1 MSADPDHM
9 ITWASA
15 ELRRHY
21 APEIAALKQRAA
33 RNRLR
38 RRVLAGALA
47 AVMLAMGTILS
58 MGWRTVAAPATAPL
72 TLTLA
77 DDIRLDLDAGA
88 SVKLPLLPWR
98 HRARVVDGEVVF
110 DIRHDDNRPFEVVV
124 GDTRLTD
131 LGTRFLVSRTGD
143 TLSLAVYDGKVMVNT
158 AQGLAAVV
166 TPGHAVNVNRD
177 AITPHPLTDEA
188 LAIGWRDGL
197 LIFRDTPLSD
207 VVARLS
213 RYRAQPVQVGDPV
226 LNRLKVNGVFH
237 IADADGALAI
247 LQQALPVRV
256 QPESDRTLLLFPA
269 TGRTTPPSRR

>member
-1 MSADPDHM
+1 MSVDPDHM
-9 ITWASA
+9 TTWTSA

-21 APEIAALKQRAA
+21 APEIAALKRRAA

-47 AVMLAMGTILS
+47 AIMLVTGTTLS
-58 MGWRTVAAPATAPL
+58 MGWRSVTAPATAPL
-72 TLTLA
+72 TMTLA

-88 SVKLPLLPWR
+88 SVELPFLPWR
-98 HRARVVDGEVVF
+98 HQARVVDGEVVF

-124 GDTRLTD
+124 GDTLLTD

-166 TPGHAVNVNRD
+166 TPGHAVNVNHD
-177 AITPHPLTDEA
+177 AITPRPLTDET

-197 LIFRDTPLSD
+197 LVFRDTPLSD

-213 RYRAQPVQVGDPV
+213 RYRTQPIQVGAPV

-237 IADADGALAI
+237 IADADSSLAI

-256 QPESDRTLLLFPA
+256 QQEAGRILLLPS
-269 TGRTTPPSRR
+269 SRR